1 MPEGKGTAM
10 ALGDQLG
17 ESSGKITGTRVLTPV
32 GGQVQMEISFQGSG
46 NMLGEEISDIGTY
59 EQMVRAE
66 GVLYGE
72 GDVLW
77 ITNDG
82 ESVYWRGFGVGRPTG
97 SFPAGHF
104 AVCGS
109 AQTDSEKL
117 GHLNTIATVIEYDVD
132 EGGSYR
138 WTLWEWK

>member
-1 MPEGKGTAM
+1 M

-77 ITNDG
+77 ITNEG

-104 AVCGS
+104 GVCGS

-117 GHLNTIATVIEYDVD
+117 GHLNSIATVIEYDVD
-132 EGGSYR
+132 EDGSYR